1 MLHFL
6 KTLHKT
12 PHSEADSMATTS
24 TAESEDRRALLLANL
39 AGDNIIKL
47 AEAAAELGVSTMTVR
62 RDLEALE
69 AEGLLRRVR
78 GGAVSVI
85 GPRPFSDRRAV
96 RLRAKEL
103 IAEKA
108 LALVPRAGSIALD
121 ASTTV
126 GTLASRF
133 GVRSGLTVATN
144 SYQTYGAMRSAHG
157 LNAILIGGE
166 TEELTDSFVG
176 PIAVQAAE
184 SLRYT
189 RFFSSASAFDTAYGT
204 SEVSLRE
211 AEMKR
216 AFARMSKELIL
227 CIDSSK
233 LNEQS
238 TAACLPLSDVTLLVT
253 ELAPS
258 DSRLDDFRDLVELL

>member
-1 MLHFL
+1 L
-6 KTLHKT
+6 
-12 PHSEADSMATTS
+12 AITS
-24 TAESEDRRALLLANL
+24 TADSEERRARLLATL
-39 AGDNIIKL
+39 ATDNVIQL
-47 AEAAAELGVSTMTVR
+47 TEAADQFGVSTMTIR

-69 AEGLLRRVR
+69 TEGLLRRVR

-85 GPRPFSDRRAV
+85 GPRPFGERRAV
-96 RLRAKEL
+96 RLRAKEA

-121 ASTTV
+121 ASTTI
-126 GTLASRF
+126 GTLAAQF

-157 LNAILIGGE
+157 VNPILIGGE

-176 PIAVQAAE
+176 PLAVHSAE
-184 SLRYT
+184 LLRYS
-189 RFFSSASAFDTAYGT
+189 RFFASASALDTHYGT

-216 AFARMSKELIL
+216 TFARMAKEIVL

-233 LNEQS
+233 LHQQS
-238 TAACLPLSDVTLLVT
+238 TAACLQLSAASVLVT

>member
-1 MLHFL
+1 
-6 KTLHKT
+6 
-12 PHSEADSMATTS
+12 MATTS
-24 TAESEDRRALLLANL
+24 TAESEQRRARLLASL
-39 AGDNIIKL
+39 AGDDVIRL
-47 AEAAAELGVSTMTVR
+47 SEAAAEFDVSTMTIR

-78 GGAVSVI
+78 GGAVSAI

-96 RLRAKEL
+96 RLRAKEM

-126 GTLASRF
+126 GALAARF

-144 SYQTYGAMRSAHG
+144 SYQTYGAMRSVHG
-157 LNAILIGGE
+157 VNPILIGGE

-176 PIAVQAAE
+176 PIAVRAAE
-184 SLRYT
+184 SLRYA
-189 RFFSSASAFDTAYGT
+189 RFFASASAIDTDYGT

-216 AFARMSKELIL
+216 TYFRMAKELVL

-233 LNEQS
+233 LRQQS
-238 TAACLPLSDVTLLVT
+238 TAACLALSNVSVLVT

>member
-1 MLHFL
+1 
-6 KTLHKT
+6 
-12 PHSEADSMATTS
+12 MATTS
-24 TAESEDRRALLLANL
+24 TADSEDRRARLMSILAVHNVINL
-39 AGDNIIKL
+39 IASAD
-47 AEAAAELGVSTMTVR
+47 EFGVSTMTIR
-62 RDLEALE
+62 RDLESLE
-69 AEGLLRRVR
+69 RDGLLRRVR

-96 RLRAKEL
+96 RLRAKET

-108 LALVPRAGSIALD
+108 LSLVPRAGSIALD

-126 GTLASRF
+126 ATLASRF

-144 SYQTYGAMRSAHG
+144 SYQTYGALRSAHG
-157 LNAILIGGE
+157 VNAILIGGE
-166 TEELTDSFVG
+166 TEEITDSFVG
-176 PIAVQAAE
+176 PIAVHAAE
-184 SLRYT
+184 SLLYT
-189 RFFSSASAFDTAYGT
+189 RFFASATAIDSRYGT

-211 AEMKR
+211 AEIKR
-216 AFARMSKELIL
+216 TFFRMSKELVL

-233 LNEQS
+233 LRQQS
-238 TAACLPLSDVTLLVT
+238 TAACLQLSDATVLVT